1 MDTVEVGAEVGVRLP
16 VLEGVNLVK
25 KHRAMELAE
34 QVKALAVRLGD
45 PSPVP
50 RAHMVEVEN

>member
-50 RAHMVEVEN
+50 RAHIQ